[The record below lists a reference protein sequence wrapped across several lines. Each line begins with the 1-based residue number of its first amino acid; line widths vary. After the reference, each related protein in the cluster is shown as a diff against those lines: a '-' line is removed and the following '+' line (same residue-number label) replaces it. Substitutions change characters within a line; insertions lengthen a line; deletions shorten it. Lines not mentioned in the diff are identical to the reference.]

1 MKLKSEL
8 ANSFLEMLMTVKVY
22 HWWTHSYAEH
32 RATDELYGKLN
43 KYIDKFVEVML
54 GKTGSRLNMKNK
66 KIIFTNPSTKKEF
79 IKTINEYKLLLR
91 NKMDIYIDIVKDT
104 DLLNIRDEILGNLN
118 QFLYLLTFDK

>member
-43 KYIDKFVEVML
+43 KYIDKFIEVML